1 MSYSPIQ
8 APIIADDDEMTRLL
22 EQMFGSAPV
31 ASNAAVSGPSLQ
43 QTAAVTESDANPV
56 EDDANAWYAVE
67 PMNGVEEKENDA
79 SENVDVVKE
88 QIVITLPE
96 QDTQTPNDDD
106 NVLQTLE
113 NIHTDNSIFSS
124 SGDMG
129 INYQFPTSGS
139 ENVND
144 QTAMHG
150 NVNSGINYEEAD
162 FQVDTMSFDMI
173 RYALA
178 LQEPNDSTSYMG
190 NYYFPDD
197 ENVVGDVDNSLSFPT
212 PTQSTHPVAERSDFG
227 STGVVQNNNN
237 NVGSLLFP
245 PPNPALMPLM
255 APQYAVIQNHHDPV
269 PITTNE
275 NPVDPGQTQAIGDY
289 DNSLLPFPSPTR
301 SNHLAAEG
309 CFLESNSDVENND
322 NNNAVAGDSSQIP
335 VAYNDTPTLQGSGGF
350 FILPYYDPSTGQI
363 SHVPFSIPIP
373 NPAAG
378 DHYPIPITQAVGA
391 GEHSEDEN
399 NSSLCS
405 PPLMQSSHP
414 VVEGNSSKN
423 NGTVQNNTDH
433 NTVVGDDSQLPVTHN
448 NDLPQAPT
456 SVQGSGGFFLLPYYD
471 PSTGQTTQVPFP
483 VSALQGMAQSTTLH
497 PTQPNEPRVANSSFN
512 TGAQQPEFVQG
523 NSQGSSI
530 PADMGLLDY
539 TNLIMNFGASEM
551 SGGVP
556 IPNIT
561 NSPLVNLDWSQP
573 IPSSSFHVPP
583 IVGSKRPLNEDTD
596 TTSRPRKCRY
606 RGHVKPPA
614 YPHPHSLEQR
624 KSAPP
629 YVKIGQKH
637 VFLCNYIGPAE
648 VNSSRIYGEPLMTG
662 KRNCLRHIA
671 KHAEREEKMIQAG
684 VLKLEEAHALFWV
697 EKISFKCPHCN
708 YQEFVWRTDGVRAK
722 HEAEFHPDIF
732 ANRPK
737 VVRKKKGKEKEGT
750 GTGKKKKNGK
760 GKGKGKEREEG
771 INDENA

>member
-31 ASNAAVSGPSLQ
+31 ASNTALSGPSLQ
-43 QTAAVTESDANPV
+43 QTIAVTEGDANPV
-56 EDDANAWYAVE
+56 GDDANAWYAVE
-67 PMNGVEEKENDA
+67 PVNEIKGKENDA
-79 SENVDVVKE
+79 NENVDIVKE
-88 QIVITLPE
+88 QAVITLPE
-96 QDTQTPNDDD
+96 QDIQTPNDDD

-113 NIHTDNSIFSS
+113 NVYTDNSIFSS

-129 INYQFPTSGS
+129 INYQFPTRGS

-162 FQVDTMSFDMI
+162 FQVDATSFDMI
-173 RYALA
+173 RYAL
-178 LQEPNDSTSYMG
+178 EPNDSTSYMG
-190 NYYFPDD
+190 NYFPDD

-212 PTQSTHPVAERSDFG
+212 PTQSTYPVAERSDFG
-227 STGVVQNNNN
+227 STGIVQNNNN
-237 NVGSLLFP
+237 N
-245 PPNPALMPLM
+245 N
-255 APQYAVIQNHHDPV
+255 VIIRDYDTV
-269 PITTNE
+269 PITE
-275 NPVDPGQTQAIGDY
+275 NDGLAGLGQTQAVGDY

-301 SNHLAAEG
+301 SNHLAAESG
-309 CFLESNSDVENND
+309 FLESNSDIENND
-322 NNNAVAGDSSQIP
+322 NDVGFDRLFPVHQNAVVGDSSQLS
-335 VAYNDTPTLQGSGGF
+335 VAFNDTPALQGSGGF

-391 GEHSEDEN
+391 GEHNQDEN

-405 PPLMQSSHP
+405 PPPTQSSHP
-414 VVEGNSSKN
+414 VVEGNISEN
-423 NGTVQNNTDH
+423 NRNVQNNTD
-433 NTVVGDDSQLPVTHN
+433 NTVVGDDSQIPVTNN
-448 NDLPQAPT
+448 NDLPQAPA

-530 PADMGLLDY
+530 PPDMGPLDY
-539 TNLIMNFGASEM
+539 TNPLTNFEASEM
-551 SGGVP
+551 SGGV
-556 IPNIT
+556 IHNANIT
-561 NSPLVNLDWSQP
+561 NLPSVNHDWSQP
-573 IPSSSFHVPP
+573 IPSPSFHVSP
-583 IVGSKRPLNEDTD
+583 IIGSKRPLNEDTD

-614 YPHPHSLEQR
+614 YLHPHSLEQR

-648 VNSSRIYGEPLMTG
+648 VNSSRICGEPLMTG

-697 EKISFKCPHCN
+697 EKICFKCGHCEH
-708 YQEFVWRTDGVRAK
+708 QEFVWRTDGVRAK
-722 HEAEFHPDIF
+722 HEAEFHPEIF

-737 VVRKKKGKEKEGT
+737 VVRKNKGKEKEGM

-760 GKGKGKEREEG
+760 GKGKGKEREED
-771 INDENA
+771 INDENT